1 MHIYIYIW
9 VSFFLVLGLLFML
22 IMVNLR
28 SHDSGLM
35 PLSEVDR
42 GPRSNLNLTDL
53 ITIILMTLF
62 HMIVV

>member
-1 MHIYIYIW
+1 MYIW
-9 VSFFLVLGLLFML
+9 VLFFLVLWLLFMRL

-42 GPRSNLNLTDL
+42 KVT
-53 ITIILMTLF
+53 
-62 HMIVV
+62 